1 MSCMYV
7 CIWHSAW
14 YTYYMTCTY
23 MIHTTWHAICIW
35 YCLVLLG
42 SSTTCSTHGDL
53 HIAQVCAQ
61 VLYIIQVYYTWYHWY
76 LSAHRDFV
84 TFDGV
89 FQVLVTECTGVPV
102 LYPVLIKKTS
112 FKIAIPG
119 YISKTSYFFYSKSYM
134 YKSTTIHDMN
144 VPLYTV

>member
-1 MSCMYV
+1 M
-7 CIWHSAW
+7 
-14 YTYYMTCTY
+14 
-23 MIHTTWHAICIW
+23 
-35 YCLVLLG
+35 
-42 SSTTCSTHGDL
+42 
-53 HIAQVCAQ
+53 
-61 VLYIIQVYYTWYHWY
+61 
-76 LSAHRDFV
+76 